1 MKLNQLDRVIEEL
14 VTEEEKKIGD
24 RVRKFNPRMFAD
36 REYSNSGVI
45 IAVSDGK
52 EWYSDKIATV
62 RTDDGKI
69 VKVQMNRLDK
79 Y

>member
-36 REYSNSGVI
+36 R
-45 IAVSDGK
+45 
-52 EWYSDKIATV
+52 
-62 RTDDGKI
+62 
-69 VKVQMNRLDK
+69 
-79 Y
+79 